1 MRKHRGRGDGGGGDE
16 RSKVADLFGL
26 HPYLRVQATWH
37 NGVYEEND
45 LAYFLALLKVHGS
58 LLLDCDAK
66 ERYYAR

>member
-1 MRKHRGRGDGGGGDE
+1 M
-16 RSKVADLFGL
+16 ADLFGL